1 MGCRVVATELL
12 RRQLGWVNGREL
24 VAVDHEKPARF
35 AEEIV
40 ALYRDAARWQAL
52 RENALLQLQS
62 ENAEEYAK
70 AIRDVLD
77 GSTAAPRLRL
87 AAASE

>member
-1 MGCRVVATELL
+1 
-12 RRQLGWVNGREL
+12 
-24 VAVDHEKPARF
+24 
-35 AEEIV
+35 
-40 ALYRDAARWQAL
+40 L